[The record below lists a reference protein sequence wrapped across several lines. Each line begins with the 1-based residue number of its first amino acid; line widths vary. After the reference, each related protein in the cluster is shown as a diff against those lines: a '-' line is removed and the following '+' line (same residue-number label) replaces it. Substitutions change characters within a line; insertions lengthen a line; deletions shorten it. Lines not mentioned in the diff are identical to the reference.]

1 MIQRKSRSKSKRTV
15 VVGAS
20 VVGFADG
27 LFDGWFEGPDV
38 GDEDGAAVGV

>member
-1 MIQRKSRSKSKRTV
+1 M
-15 VVGAS
+15 VGELDGETE